1 MGEAFP
7 GLFPGNPVMPGV
19 GGGRL
24 GEKGCRRVTPPPTA
38 ALGPHTVP
46 VVPPHLASAVSAEI
60 PLAASVCPRNPGLSA
75 AGARLAPDFRVAFDL
90 RSLMG
95 PRKVTNLQFV

>member
-7 GLFPGNPVMPGV
+7 GLFPGNPVMPV
-19 GGGRL
+19 GRGASWG
-24 GEKGCRRVTPPPTA
+24 KGLQEGDTSPTA